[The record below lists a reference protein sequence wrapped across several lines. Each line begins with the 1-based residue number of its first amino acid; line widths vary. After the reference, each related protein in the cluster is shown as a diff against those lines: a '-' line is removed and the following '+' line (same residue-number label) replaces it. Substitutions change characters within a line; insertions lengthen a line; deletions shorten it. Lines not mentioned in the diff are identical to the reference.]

1 MKASN
6 KRMDRVKK
14 ILKSEWKPI
23 GCSKIHVK
31 RYPTDL
37 QGPWDDLNRNEL
49 AIAINENAIKNHAT
63 RHDYL
68 LEKFK
73 YIMIATSEK
82 HCDMRVLPYSWMI
95 NEFIP
100 VLLWYLI
107 GESQSSC
114 LDVFDESYSY
124 EIFNVDAPNWEDGYD
139 ITSDVVSMR
148 KVKKLVDKIRYDV
161 PEEYNK
167 ELLGLLKRLT
177 SISRLTIRENV
188 TCLWGI

>member
-1 MKASN
+1 MKTSN
-6 KRMDRVKK
+6 DRIVRVKT
-14 ILKSEWKPI
+14 ILKDEWKSV

-31 RYPTDL
+31 RHPTDL

-49 AIAINENAIKNHAT
+49 AIAINENTVKGNLT
-63 RHDYL
+63 RYDHM

-73 YIMIATSEK
+73 YIMIVKSLL

-100 VLLWYLI
+100 VLLWYLV

-114 LDVFDESYSY
+114 FDVFDESYSY
-124 EIFNVDAPNWEDGYD
+124 QIYNVDASNWNDSHD
-139 ITSDVVSMR
+139 ITPDVKNMR
-148 KVKKLVDKIRYDV
+148 NVKKLVDKIRYEA